1 MLKKL
6 GFVEVFKA
14 VQDKVQEHTE
24 LPVYDAV
31 PDNTPSPF
39 YILEIIG
46 KRPENT
52 KTMWAE
58 VFSLWIHVIA
68 EEGNE
73 KIKVYEL
80 IEDLEDALTE
90 EIPLPDHVT
99 LIRQEETGVQS
110 LTQDETGE
118 MHAIIEYEIKV
129 SYGFKAKI

>member
-14 VQDKVQEHTE
+14 VQDKIQEHTE
-24 LPVYDAV
+24 LPVYDSV
-31 PDNTPSPF
+31 PDNATSPF

-52 KTMWAE
+52 KTTWAE

-73 KIKVYEL
+73 KIRVYEL

>member
-1 MLKKL
+1 
-6 GFVEVFKA
+6 
-14 VQDKVQEHTE
+14 
-24 LPVYDAV
+24 
-31 PDNTPSPF
+31 
-39 YILEIIG
+39 
-46 KRPENT
+46 
-52 KTMWAE
+52 MWAE

-68 EEGNE
+68 EEGNK